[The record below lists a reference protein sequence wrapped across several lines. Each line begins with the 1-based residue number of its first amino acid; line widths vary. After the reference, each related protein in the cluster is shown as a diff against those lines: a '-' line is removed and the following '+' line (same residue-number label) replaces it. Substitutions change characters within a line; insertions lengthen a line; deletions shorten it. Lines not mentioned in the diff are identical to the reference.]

1 MGKEI
6 DILNKGQH
14 NASTNSSSSKS
25 NPMNDMSISIL
36 RLCQKLSQNVTG
48 DNFDCADWLNELER
62 YIANGE
68 NRLLYSD
75 ISNYIFNLSDQEFTT
90 FTTNLDSA
98 LRCAADRK
106 NSGLDQDKNLYKATV
121 KFFDHVNLA
130 HRQYSMFSTKRQ
142 DIDDEIEKLL
152 APKMQNIT
160 KDMTSQLVGLVSI
173 FTALSFLIF
182 GGISSLESIFNSL
195 SNTAYT
201 QNSILPTLIIAV
213 AWAFCLMNL
222 LFGFMYFVLRIVKQ
236 SVPQAE
242 KQQNIVQRYPVVFLC
257 DYVLLLLFVVLCGSW
272 FAKRNGMGKDI
283 FSFFVG
289 DLHEITF
296 VLAVVLIAVFFS
308 SLGYKLYALYKGSD
322 TSTKS

>member
-14 NASTNSSSSKS
+14 NAGTNSSSSKS

-98 LRCAADRK
+98 LRCAANRK
-106 NSGLDQDKNLYKATV
+106 DSGLDQDKNLYKATV

-130 HRQYSMFSTKRQ
+130 HRQYSMFSTKQ
-142 DIDDEIEKLL
+142 QYIDDEIEKLL

-222 LFGFMYFVLRIVKQ
+222 LFGFMYFVLRLCSASSFRCLVWKL
-236 SVPQAE
+236 VCRA
-242 KQQNIVQRYPVVFLC
+242 QRHWSNRFFFLR
-257 DYVLLLLFVVLCGSW
+257 
-272 FAKRNGMGKDI
+272 K
-283 FSFFVG
+283 
-289 DLHEITF
+289 
-296 VLAVVLIAVFFS
+296 
-308 SLGYKLYALYKGSD
+308 
-322 TSTKS
+322 

>member
-14 NASTNSSSSKS
+14 NAGTNSSSSKS

-98 LRCAADRK
+98 LRCAANRK
-106 NSGLDQDKNLYKATV
+106 DSGLDQDKNLYKATV

-130 HRQYSMFSTKRQ
+130 HRQYSMFSTKQ
-142 DIDDEIEKLL
+142 QYIDDEIEKLL

-182 GGISSLESIFNSL
+182 GGISSLQNTFNSL
-195 SNTAYT
+195 SATANA
-201 QNSILPTLIIAV
+201 QNSILPTLIV
-213 AWAFCLMNL
+213 TLAWAFCLMNL
-222 LFGFMYFVLRIVKQ
+222 LFGFMYFVLRIVKPPVSQ
-236 SVPQAE
+236 IQT
-242 KQQNIVQRYPVVFLC
+242 NIVQRYPVVFLC

-308 SLGYKLYALYKGSD
+308 YLGCKLYALYKGTD